1 MSDQVRVDAT
11 SLERF
16 AGRSAD
22 RERDFVALR
31 SRLDMVHLDRG
42 AFGHIPG
49 IGDRIHA
56 AYQEFVD
63 GCESTTTSMASA
75 MGWLAV
81 GVRGTAQAY
90 QGSDRA
96 AADRVTQAGGHR

>member
-1 MSDQVRVDAT
+1 MSDHVRVDAP

-16 AGRSAD
+16 AVGSSD
-22 RERDFVALR
+22 REQELTSLR
-31 SRLDMVHLDRG
+31 GQMDAVHLGRD

-49 IGDRIHA
+49 IGAKIYG

-63 GCESTTTSMASA
+63 GCESATTSMASA
-75 MGWLAV
+75 MDWLAL

-90 QGSDRA
+90 QGSDHA
-96 AADRVTQAGGHR
+96 AADRVNQAGGHR